1 MKPSTEQNISL
12 NRPNIHATTLVLPSQ
27 LQWGEPLPESLP
39 RHPDI
44 LLAADCC
51 YIEASFPLLLS
62 TMKDLIGKD
71 TICFFCYKKRRRA
84 DRDMIRML
92 MKEFAV
98 AEVEGEWK
106 REGMFVYE
114 ILRKSGSKRGY

>member
-1 MKPSTEQNISL
+1 MLTGELCTEQNISL
-12 NRPNIHATTLVLPSQ
+12 NKTNIRKTTIVIPSQ
-27 LQWGEPLPESLP
+27 LQWGEPLPNGVP

-62 TMKDLIGKD
+62 TMKALIGKE

-84 DRDMIRML
+84 DKEMISLL

-98 AEVEGEWK
+98 VEVEGEWQ
-106 REGMFVYE
+106 RERMFVYE
-114 ILRKSGSKRGY
+114 ISRKR